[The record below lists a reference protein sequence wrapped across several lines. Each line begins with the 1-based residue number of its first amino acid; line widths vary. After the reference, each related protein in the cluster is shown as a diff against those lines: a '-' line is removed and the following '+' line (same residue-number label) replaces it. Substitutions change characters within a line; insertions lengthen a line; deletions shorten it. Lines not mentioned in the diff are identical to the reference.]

1 MCSDNLLKSDLRPDT
16 WTKSTDDD
24 SVAGIESAL
33 DSLVTV
39 AMVRLISLIV
49 SIELL

>member
-1 MCSDNLLKSDLRPDT
+1 MCSDNLVKSDLRPET
-16 WTKSTDDD
+16 WTMSTDDD